1 MISML
6 SIQRNDVVYTAIE
19 FYDPAIGYLG
29 VMRKA
34 TIDIATEVLP
44 GEVEGEE
51 ASIIVLST
59 AELADCTCPDWCER
73 DHDRD

>member
-6 SIQRNDVVYTAIE
+6 SIQRNDVVYTANP
-19 FYDPAIGYLG
+19 FYDLAIGYLD
-29 VMRKA
+29 VMRTA

-44 GEVEGEE
+44 EEVEREE

>member
-1 MISML
+1 ML
-6 SIQRNDVVYTAIE
+6 SIQRNDVLYTANV

-29 VMRKA
+29 VMRTA

-44 GEVEGEE
+44 EEIERGE